1 MPADRNA
8 ALNLAP
14 TAVAGARRHLRL
26 GLAPKL
32 ALAFIG
38 LVSLVVVV
46 SGAIDM
52 WLGYHEAEEAA
63 VRIQQEKAQ
72 HAARG
77 IEMFLGEIEHEI
89 GWTTPPQWDALP
101 LDQRRYDFIRLL
113 REVPAISEIA
123 ELDSAGKEQLKLSR
137 TAPDSVGS
145 GADFSSD
152 PRFVEARANG
162 VWFSPVYFRNQ
173 SEPYMTIAVAHAGQH
188 AGVTV
193 AEVNLKF
200 IWDLIDTMQVGR
212 SGYAYVVSRRGRLI
226 ADPDVS
232 LVLRDT
238 DWSHRPQV
246 AAALAKL
253 LHGKDVAPGSHI
265 AEEPDGAKVLTVHA
279 PVTRLGWVVFV
290 ELPLSEALAPVYAA
304 LYRMAGLL
312 ALALLLA
319 AGLGTLLAR
328 RMVVPIRRL
337 QDGADRLGSGER
349 GAPIVIRTGDEIEI
363 LAERF
368 NQMAQKVRESHDT
381 LEARVEARTEA
392 LQASERTA
400 RDARHAAEQA
410 LADLR
415 RAQDRLVET
424 QKLAALGQLTAG
436 IAHEIKNPLNFVNN
450 FAELSGELIDEL
462 QNALAAGGAALSE
475 ETRGEIED
483 LTRTLNGNLA
493 RIVEHGRRADSIVK
507 NMLLHSRSGA
517 GERRPADLN
526 ALVEEALNLAYHGA
540 RAANPDF
547 NVTLGR
553 DFDPAAG
560 ALDVYPQELT
570 RVLLNLFANGFYAVR
585 ERQQRVGDPDYAP
598 TLSVATRACGDH
610 VEIRVRDNGTGI
622 PESVRARIFDPFFTT
637 KPAGEGT
644 GLGLSLSHD
653 IIVKQHA
660 GSFEVES
667 EPGAFTEF
675 VIGLP
680 RAPAAADAVRGGSDG
695 RDDPRGR

>member
-1 MPADRNA
+1 VD
-8 ALNLAP
+8 
-14 TAVAGARRHLRL
+14 
-26 GLAPKL
+26 
-32 ALAFIG
+32 
-38 LVSLVVVV
+38 
-46 SGAIDM
+46 
-52 WLGYHEAEEAA
+52 
-63 VRIQQEKAQ
+63 
-72 HAARG
+72 
-77 IEMFLGEIEHEI
+77 
-89 GWTTPPQWDALP
+89 
-101 LDQRRYDFIRLL
+101 
-113 REVPAISEIA
+113 
-123 ELDSAGKEQLKLSR
+123 
-137 TAPDSVGS
+137 
-145 GADFSSD
+145 
-152 PRFVEARANG
+152 
-162 VWFSPVYFRNQ
+162 
-173 SEPYMTIAVAHAGQH
+173 
-188 AGVTV
+188 
-193 AEVNLKF
+193 
-200 IWDLIDTMQVGR
+200 
-212 SGYAYVVSRRGRLI
+212 RRGRLI
-226 ADPDVS
+226 ADPDLS

-238 DWSHRPQV
+238 DWSRMPQV
-246 AAALAKL
+246 AAALAA
-253 LHGKDVAPGSHI
+253 LHSGGAAPGSHI
-265 AEEPDGAKVLTVHA
+265 AAEPGGAKVLTVHA
-279 PVTRLGWVVFV
+279 PVARLDWVVFV
-290 ELPLSEALAPVYAA
+290 ELPLAEALAPVYAS
-304 LYRMAGLL
+304 LYRMAGLWV
-312 ALALLLA
+312 LALLLA
-319 AGLGTLLAR
+319 SGLGALLAR

-337 QDGADRLGSGER
+337 QDGADRLGSGEH

-368 NQMAQKVRESHDT
+368 NQMAAKVRESHDT

-392 LQASERTA
+392 LQASEQAA
-400 RDARHAAEQA
+400 REARVAAERA

-462 QNALAAGGAALSE
+462 QNALAAEGGSLSE
-475 ETRGEIED
+475 GTRAEIED
-483 LTRTLNGNLA
+483 LTRTLNANLA
-493 RIVEHGRRADSIVK
+493 RIAEHGRRADSIVK

-547 NVTLGR
+547 NVTLHR

-585 ERQQRVGDPDYAP
+585 ERQQRGGDPDYAP
-598 TLSVATRACGDH
+598 TVAVATQARGDR

-680 RAPAAADAVRGGSDG
+680 RAPAVADAVRGGSDG